1 MRRPRPRVGCAGV
14 RGEEKDFRGGGYHE
28 KRLTVGR
35 MLVIG
40 VGIWGGL
47 GTYFPRKVQNVI
59 CILIMSALLQTLK
72 RTDMFSK
79 LEGSVK
85 LLPET

>member
-1 MRRPRPRVGCAGV
+1 MCRPRPRVGCAGV
-14 RGEEKDFRGGGYHE
+14 RGEEKDFRGGGCHE

-47 GTYFPRKVQNVI
+47 GTYFPRKVQECDLHFDHVCFATDIEEDRHVLKVRRI
-59 CILIMSALLQTLK
+59 CQIAS
-72 RTDMFSK
+72 
-79 LEGSVK
+79 
-85 LLPET
+85 

>member
-40 VGIWGGL
+40 VGMWGG
-47 GTYFPRKVQNVI
+47 G
-59 CILIMSALLQTLK
+59 A
-72 RTDMFSK
+72 
-79 LEGSVK
+79 
-85 LLPET
+85 